1 MIRPGEVRKGSGQI
15 QFALNSVHGVDLS
28 AGLKPKAMR
37 PVAPSPVARE
47 LVVSA
52 NQIVTVLLSTVSL
65 TGLLVWAIVR
75 LWLFEH

>member
-15 QFALNSVHGVDLS
+15 QFALNSVHSVNLS
-28 AGLKPKAMR
+28 AGLKPKVIR
-37 PVAPSPVARE
+37 PVAQSPVARE

-52 NQIVTVLLSTVSL
+52 NQIVTVLISAVSL
-65 TGLLVWAIVR
+65 TGLFIWAIVR